1 MTKTEVLFLCD
12 RKNAPAL
19 LFAETLKSFLQ
30 GWTIAIESPGW
41 TTLTFD
47 LSKYGLVHVFASPSQ
62 IDTGM
67 VKKLENR
74 KSALTFLNPVS
85 NAKEYRG
92 KITSGHITVF
102 SQAEAAMIR
111 ENQPEALVHA
121 IPPCLPAP
129 DVPGLPPS
137 IELRNRF
144 EVGDRFLVIV
154 FGNLSMQKHFDTYLY
169 LVREYQRRRVFRVV
183 MLLPEMD
190 KNSVIWRERLN
201 DTIKLERLSAIT
213 LLTDRVD
220 TASIIDSSDV
230 VLHLNREREKQFDF
244 LSVAFQALLL
254 GKPLFCFN
262 EPPVNE
268 FVSGFR
274 PKWVCRTNEDYIRE
288 SRDWLAEANQ
298 SEQISTEIARYAQ
311 RLFLP
316 QVAAAAYEKM
326 YQEILG

>member
-1 MTKTEVLFLCD
+1 MTKTEVLFLCN
-12 RKNAPAL
+12 RKNASVLA
-19 LFAETLKSFLQ
+19 FAETLKSFLK

-47 LSKYGLVHVFASPSQ
+47 LSKYGLVHIFASPSE
-62 IDTGM
+62 IDSGI

-74 KSALTFLNPVS
+74 KSVVTLLNPVS
-85 NAKEYRG
+85 DPKEYSG
-92 KITSGHITVF
+92 KLPSGHVTVF
-102 SQAEAAMIR
+102 SQAEAGMIR
-111 ENQPEALVHA
+111 ETQPRARVQV

-129 DVPGLPPS
+129 DVPSLPPS
-137 IELRNRF
+137 NELRNRF
-144 EVGDRFLVIV
+144 EVGDKFLVTV
-154 FGNLSMQKHFDTYLY
+154 FGNLSTQKHFDTYLY
-169 LVREYQRRRVFRVV
+169 LVREYQRRRVFKAVL
-183 MLLPEMD
+183 LLPDMD
-190 KNSVIWRERLN
+190 KNSTVWRERLN
-201 DTIKLERLSAIT
+201 DTVNLERLSAIT
-213 LLTDRVD
+213 LLSDRID
-220 TASIIDSSDV
+220 SASMIDSSDF
-230 VLHLNREREKQFDF
+230 VLHLNREYDKQFDT
-244 LSVAFQALLL
+244 LSFVFQALLL

-262 EPPVNE
+262 APPVNE

-316 QVAAAAYEKM
+316 QGAASAYEKL